1 MNLTNRSHPFRF
13 PQSVK
18 THRCA
23 GWKTS
28 QGLSVTR
35 PDDPGFDFT
44 HSVRVGGAAPA
55 ATQEALTPSN
65 IAARSA
71 PPTFSPLVATHLSA
85 SHLLGNGGKKALTFL
100 AATLLQFLW
109 LTPSIALAQR
119 TLQGRVVNGTTNRP
133 VAQQKV
139 ELLSLGEGMNK
150 NADAISAADGS
161 FRFTI
166 TASTSS
172 PHWLLRAIHQ
182 GVNYNLSVTPDQD
195 LSQPVTVTIYETT
208 SSLAGVEV
216 SLPLMLAQ
224 ASGNLLYVQQQYL
237 LDNASSPKRTLAR
250 TDGTFFFDTPAREL
264 LSELSVSVVGLAGI
278 PLPQEPATRREG
290 GYQISY
296 PMKPGLNEIRVSYK
310 VNYPSNQRE
319 FGHRLFYPTGP
330 TKVLI
335 LPAAL
340 QVSGQAIQPAG
351 SDSRTQAAIYQ
362 VTPAAKA
369 PAFQFKVAG
378 DAPLVSEEKEH
389 GPGDGHD
396 HDQPQPKVVRLSNR
410 VIENKI
416 LILTSFGIVFAAAIL
431 FAIRQKSASRQ
442 TAASKLQPA
451 AARKRRG

>member
-1 MNLTNRSHPFRF
+1 MNLTNQSHLFRF

-18 THRCA
+18 THRWA
-23 GWKTS
+23 GRKT
-28 QGLSVTR
+28 GRRRPVVHPATR
-35 PDDPGFDFT
+35 TEPG
-44 HSVRVGGAAPA
+44 RRQ
-55 ATQEALTPSN
+55 TQIL
-65 IAARSA
+65 
-71 PPTFSPLVATHLSA
+71 
-85 SHLLGNGGKKALTFL
+85 L

-109 LTPSIALAQR
+109 LTPSNALAQR
-119 TLQGRVVNGTTNRP
+119 ILQGRVVNGTTNRP

-139 ELLSLGEGMNK
+139 ELLTLGEGMNK
-150 NADAISAADGS
+150 NAEVVSAADGS
-161 FRFTI
+161 FRFTLV
-166 TASTSS
+166 AGASS

-237 LDNASSPKRTLAR
+237 VDNTSSPKKTLAR
-250 TDGTFFFDTPAREL
+250 TDGTFSFDTPAREL

-278 PLPQEPATRREG
+278 PLPQEPAPRPEG
-290 GYQISY
+290 GYYISY
-296 PMKPGLNEIRVSYK
+296 PMKPGMNEIRVSYK
-310 VNYPSNQRE
+310 VNYPSNQRD
-319 FGHRLFYPTGP
+319 FSHRLFYPTGP

-340 QVSGQAIQPAG
+340 RVSGQAIQPAG
-351 SDSRTQAAIYQ
+351 SDSRTQAAIYHL
-362 VTPAAKA
+362 TPTAKA
-369 PAFQFKVAG
+369 PALQFNVAG
-378 DAPLVSEEKEH
+378 DAPVVSEEGEH

-416 LILTSFGIVFAAAIL
+416 VILTGFGIVFAAAIL

-442 TAASKLQPA
+442 ATASKMQA
-451 AARKRRG
+451 APARKRRG